1 MNIRSRALVGT
12 CIRILFPYPK
22 DACATVTVKLLYRPA
37 IWCSMR
43 HCEKIWN
50 DEPVITDNE
59 YFNISWQGDVNNYTL
74 LSLSE
79 CTFPANYLNITG
91 PEILSVKEVAEEMA
105 EIMGKKVVVKCT
117 GTDRS
122 YLNNAEKSFKLYG
135 KPSVTAKKLI
145 RMQAE
150 WTMQGGK
157 ELNIPTHFE
166 VGDGKF

>member
-1 MNIRSRALVGT
+1 
-12 CIRILFPYPK
+12 
-22 DACATVTVKLLYRPA
+22 
-37 IWCSMR
+37 MR